1 MGTVRVLIIGCG
13 YVGLEVGRRLAAAG
27 HEVFG
32 LRRTPDSATE
42 LDRAGIKPVI
52 GDVTQPQDWEGLPT
66 DFDWVVNAVSSSKG
80 GPAEYRAIY
89 VEGTR
94 QLLEWLR
101 TRSVRKYVSISSTSV
116 YAQTDG
122 SWVDEKS
129 ATEPISETGQILV
142 EAEKLLL
149 DAAATIPI
157 VILRASGIYG
167 PDRGHLFQQYLRG
180 EAEISGDAQRYL
192 NMIHRDDLA
201 GAVIAALE
209 SGRPGEIYNASDD
222 APVPLQEFFKWLAI
236 TLNRQMPPVTA
247 AAGVAPRKRAI
258 TNKRIANSKLKAETS
273 YRFKYPSFREGYA
286 SEIKRLGLA

>member
-1 MGTVRVLIIGCG
+1 
-13 YVGLEVGRRLAAAG
+13 VGLEVGRRLAAAG

-32 LRRTPDSATE
+32 LRRSPDSGTE
-42 LDRAGIKPVI
+42 IERAGIKPVI

-101 TRSVRKYVSISSTSV
+101 TKSVCKYVSISSTSV

-142 EAEKLLL
+142 DAEKLLL
-149 DAAATIPI
+149 NAAATIPL
-157 VILRASGIYG
+157 VLLRASGIYG

-180 EAEISGDAQRYL
+180 EAEISGNAQRYL
-192 NMIHRDDLA
+192 NMIHRDDVA

-209 SGRPGEIYNASDD
+209 HGRPGEIYNASDD
-222 APVPLQEFFKWLAI
+222 GPVPLQEFFEWLAM
-236 TLNRQMPPVTA
+236 TLNRPMPPATA
-247 AAGVAPRKRAI
+247 AAVAARKRAI
-258 TNKRIANSKLKAETS
+258 TNKRIANTKLKTETS
-273 YRFKYPSFREGYA
+273 YRFKYPTFREGYA

>member
-1 MGTVRVLIIGCG
+1 MGTVRTLIIGCG
-13 YVGLEVGRRLAAAG
+13 YVGLEVGRRLAASG
-27 HEVFG
+27 HEVYG
-32 LRRTPDSATE
+32 LRRTPDSGTE
-42 LDRAGIKPVI
+42 SERAGIKPVI
-52 GDVTQPQDWEGLPT
+52 GDVTRPQDWKGLPPN
-66 DFDWVVNAVSSSKG
+66 FDWVANAVSSSKG
-80 GPAEYRAIY
+80 GPADYRAVY

-94 QLLEWLR
+94 QVLEWLR
-101 TRSVRKYVSISSTSV
+101 TKSVRKYVSISSTSV

-129 ATEPISETGQILV
+129 VTEPASETGRILV

-149 DAAATIPI
+149 NAASTIPL

-209 SGRPGEIYNASDD
+209 RGRSGEIYNASDD
-222 APVPLQEFFKWLAI
+222 APVPLLEFFEWLSM
-236 TLNRQMPPVTA
+236 TLNRPMPPVRA
-247 AAGVAPRKRAI
+247 AAVAARKRAI
-258 TNKRIANSKLKAETS
+258 TDKRIANSKLKAETG
-273 YRFKYPSFREGYA
+273 YRFEYPTYREGYT

>member
-1 MGTVRVLIIGCG
+1 M
-13 YVGLEVGRRLAAAG
+13 GLEIGRRLGASG

-42 LDRAGIKPVI
+42 LDHAGIKPVI
-52 GDVTQPQDWEGLPT
+52 GDVTRPQDWKGLPPN
-66 DFDWVVNAVSSSKG
+66 FDWVVNAVSSSKG
-80 GPAEYRAIY
+80 GPAEYRAVY

-101 TRSVRKYVSISSTSV
+101 TKSVRKYVSISSTSV

-129 ATEPISETGQILV
+129 ATEPISETGQVLV

-149 DAAATIPI
+149 NAAETIPL

-209 SGRPGEIYNASDD
+209 RGRPGEIYNASDD
-222 APVPLQEFFKWLAI
+222 APVPLQEFFEWLAM
-236 TLNRQMPPVTA
+236 TLNRPMPPITA
-247 AAGVAPRKRAI
+247 AAVAARKRAI

-273 YRFKYPSFREGYA
+273 YRFQYPTFREGYI

>member
-1 MGTVRVLIIGCG
+1 MGTVRTLIIGCG
-13 YVGLEVGRRLAAAG
+13 YVGLEVGRRLAASG

-32 LRRTPDSATE
+32 LRRTPDGGNE
-42 LDRAGIKPVI
+42 IERAGIKPVI
-52 GDVTQPQDWEGLPT
+52 GDVTRPQDWKGLPPN
-66 DFDWVVNAVSSSKG
+66 FDWVVNAVSSSKG
-80 GPAEYRAIY
+80 DLLVDRAVY

-101 TRSVRKYVSISSTSV
+101 MKSVRKYVSISSTSV

-129 ATEPISETGQILV
+129 ATEPASETGRILV

-149 DAAATIPI
+149 NAAATIPL

-209 SGRPGEIYNASDD
+209 RGRPGRFTTRAMMLRCHCGSFSNG
-222 APVPLQEFFKWLAI
+222 W
-236 TLNRQMPPVTA
+236 
-247 AAGVAPRKRAI
+247 PRH
-258 TNKRIANSKLKAETS
+258 
-273 YRFKYPSFREGYA
+273 
-286 SEIKRLGLA
+286 